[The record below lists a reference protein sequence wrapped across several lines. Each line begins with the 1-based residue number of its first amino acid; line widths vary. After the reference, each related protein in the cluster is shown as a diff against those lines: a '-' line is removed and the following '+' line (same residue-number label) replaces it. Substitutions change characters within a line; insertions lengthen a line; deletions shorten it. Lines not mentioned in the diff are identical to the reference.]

1 MERRRRARRGEGRS
15 PHKPQN
21 GHAIREFR
29 ELRRWS
35 LTELANEVG
44 ITKQAL
50 SDIEHERRPASRE
63 VLHSSAEPPAI
74 DVRAN
79 KPSKATA
86 EQTPATPPS
95 NAVAGRPLSNTA
107 ATSPSGIGPA

>member
-50 SDIEHERRPASRE
+50 SNIEHERRPASRE
-63 VLHSSAEPPAI
+63 VLYRIAEILAI
-74 DVRAN
+74 DVRAILRI
-79 KPSKATA
+79 KDTA
-86 EQTPATPPS
+86 EETPATPPAK
-95 NAVAGRPLSNTA
+95 AVA
-107 ATSPSGIGPA
+107 